1 MQRAAFRIRIRPER
15 VDDYVAAH
23 AEVWPELR
31 EALTRSGVRNYTIFL
46 AGDQAFGYYEA
57 DDLDAADALMAAED
71 VNRRWQEAM
80 APLVREEI
88 SGVGPGQLPEI
99 FRLE

>member
-23 AEVWPELR
+23 ADVWPELR
-31 EALTRSGVRNYTIFL
+31 QALSRAGVRNYTIFL
-46 AGDQAFGYYEA
+46 DGESAFGYYEA
-57 DDLDAADALMAAED
+57 ADLEAADAAMAAED

-80 APLVREEI
+80 TPLILEEI
-88 SGVGPGQLPEI
+88 SGVGPSRLPEI